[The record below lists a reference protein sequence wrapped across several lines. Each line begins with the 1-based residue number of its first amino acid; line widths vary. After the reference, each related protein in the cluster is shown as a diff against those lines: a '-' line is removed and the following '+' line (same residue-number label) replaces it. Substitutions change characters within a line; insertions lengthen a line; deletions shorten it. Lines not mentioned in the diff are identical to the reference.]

1 MILIAAS
8 VVPSL
13 LLLWYFVRQDAFPE
27 PPRVIWATFFWGVAI
42 VVPVVPLAM
51 ALQALAA
58 GGPPLYAAL
67 GSAFLG
73 AAVPEEFFKLM
84 VLLLYCRRH
93 SEFDEPMDGIVYGVA
108 VSLGFATL
116 ENILYVSEGG
126 LQLAIMRGL
135 TAVPSHALLGAIMG
149 FYVGLGHF
157 SARPR
162 YYLWLAFLVP
172 TLLHGLYDTPLLLA
186 GILDQAV
193 GVESG
198 RNLLLFASAIAV
210 LAIEWWLAMRMLRI
224 LKAHQKKYLA
234 RRN

>member
-13 LLLWYFVRQDAFPE
+13 LLLWYFVRKDKFPE
-27 PPRVIWATFFWGVAI
+27 PPKVIWATFFLGVVI

-51 ALQALAA
+51 ALQELAA
-58 GGPPLYAAL
+58 DGPPLYVAF

-73 AAVPEEFFKLM
+73 AAVPEEFCKLM
-84 VLLLYCRRH
+84 VLLFYCRRH
-93 SEFDEPMDGIVYGVA
+93 SEFDEPMDGMVYGVA

-126 LQLAIMRGL
+126 LTIAIVRAV
-135 TAVPSHALLGAIMG
+135 TAVPGHAMLGAIMG

-162 YYLWLAFLVP
+162 HYLWLAFLVP
-172 TLLHGLYDTPLLLA
+172 VALHGLYDYPLMLG
-186 GILDQAV
+186 GILDKTV
-193 GVESG
+193 GVEPV
-198 RNLLLFASAIAV
+198 RNMMLMGAAIFV
-210 LAIEWWLAMRMLRI
+210 LMVEWWLALRMLRR
-224 LKAHQKKYLA
+224 LKAHQKKYLSP
-234 RRN
+234 